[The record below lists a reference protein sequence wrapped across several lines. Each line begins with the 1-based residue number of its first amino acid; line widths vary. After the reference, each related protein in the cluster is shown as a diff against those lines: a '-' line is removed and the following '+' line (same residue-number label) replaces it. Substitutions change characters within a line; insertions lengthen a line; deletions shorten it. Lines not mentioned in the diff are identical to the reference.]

1 MSLYSG
7 KCDDANFSCDF
18 QEEEGGDWIDMTEK
32 PLGIVVVG
40 LGIAGKVRVR
50 DLKQKVLG
58 DSVVLRGVISRWDW
72 SDSVVV
78 NLLGNTLTHAFS

>member
-1 MSLYSG
+1 
-7 KCDDANFSCDF
+7 
-18 QEEEGGDWIDMTEK
+18 MTEK